1 MATALT
7 QADLDKLEKAYV
19 RGVRSVS
26 YGNGNTVTFASG
38 AEMLKAIQYAK
49 AALAGEANKPVPSTY
64 ASFERC

>member
-7 QADLDKLEKAYV
+7 QADLDRLEKAYV
-19 RGVRSVS
+19 SGVRTVAYGDRSVTYS
-26 YGNGNTVTFASG
+26 SA
-38 AEMLKAIQYAK
+38 ADMLKAIQYAK